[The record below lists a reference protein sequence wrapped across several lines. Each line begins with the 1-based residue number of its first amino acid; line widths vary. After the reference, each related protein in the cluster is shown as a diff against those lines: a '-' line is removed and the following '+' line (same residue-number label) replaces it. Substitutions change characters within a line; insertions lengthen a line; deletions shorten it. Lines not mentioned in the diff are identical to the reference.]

1 MQALLYIS
9 IHSLLTGFTSPTYP
23 LHGNDPAAAHRM
35 PPKSK
40 SAFLDSISMDTVKI
54 EVMSSRQQ
62 MALIGRSVQ
71 TLSPTNTGASAASA
85 LADAG
90 VFLKNYGL
98 SGSATISRRG
108 ADPTQTQV
116 MWNSL
121 PINNPML
128 GMGDFTIL
136 MPLGMQVQL
145 LEGGNTSLLGSGSV
159 GGTVLLNSKLEF
171 IPQSLTEIY
180 YQYGSL
186 GEHQKMIQSQ
196 WGSKQWAMS
205 ATLLNS
211 TAQNRFAFSDP
222 GLQMNTRWMSKSQV
236 NRSLMRIAMGRKWE
250 KAMVKLHGEM
260 AEVDRG
266 LGFMLGSLTSLGHQ
280 LDKSI
285 KTMVEG
291 NQLLGVQQKVKGTL
305 RLGYVHDYIDFLE
318 GRIGAEHAI
327 SVANTLHAQTEWQV
341 ALPKKMT
348 LLFGGDFQWQQA
360 DINAYL
366 GKVNRQLPANFVSL
380 SGMSHVQ
387 TAGKTYRLQ
396 YVFSSRYEWHENI
409 PTGSFSLLLGKE
421 KQVKEKAWKLP
432 LQYKLNVHNSFRR
445 PTLNDLYWY
454 IPSGRTA
461 LYSEKGNSAEL
472 GFVLGNALTGN
483 FLNGWLA
490 RGVKHGQVLG
500 NAEITAFYRQLDKP
514 ILWMPAG
521 AIWRPMN
528 LMGGGQYVGIAY
540 QSQCVF
546 LISAKRISSV
556 RVFSQ
561 GEWVRTSVKSS
572 AESQPYQQ
580 IFIPNYTGAAGI
592 QVKSV
597 WGDVGLLLKS
607 TGKRFI
613 QTDNLVAMKSFNLLD
628 ISWSKPFVLPQWKMQ
643 GKFHASCENVM
654 GVVYQTVPNRPMPK
668 QVFRLGISI
677 QWLQHS
683 DVNASQHA
691 IKSPQTADQSM
702 KNKN

>member
-1 MQALLYIS
+1 MQALLFIS
-9 IHSLLTGFTSPTYP
+9 IHTLLMGFSSPTYP
-23 LHGNDPAAAHRM
+23 LHGNDPTAAHRM
-35 PPKSK
+35 PPKSN

-71 TLSPTNTGASAASA
+71 TISPSNTGVSAASA

-116 MWNSL
+116 LWNSL

-136 MPLGMQVQL
+136 IPLGMQVQL

-159 GGTVLLNSKLEF
+159 GGTVLLNSQLEF
-171 IPQSLTEIY
+171 IPQSLNEIY

-186 GEHQKMIQSQ
+186 GEHQKMIQSR

-205 ATLLNS
+205 ATLLQS
-211 TAQNRFAFSDP
+211 TAKNRFAFSDP
-222 GLQMNTRWMSKSQV
+222 GLMMDTRWMSQSQV
-236 NRSLMRIAMGRKWE
+236 NRALMRIAMGRKWE
-250 KAMVKLHGEM
+250 KASVKMHGEM

-305 RLGYVHDYIDFLE
+305 RLGYVHDYIDFLV
-318 GRIGAEHAI
+318 GRIGADHAI
-327 SVANTLHAQTEWQV
+327 SVANTFHAQTEWQV
-341 ALPKKMT
+341 ALPKKLM

-380 SGMSHVQ
+380 TGLTHVQ
-387 TAGKTYRLQ
+387 TAGKTYRLH

-409 PTGSFSLLLGKE
+409 PTGSFSLLWGKE
-421 KQVKEKAWKLP
+421 KEWKWP

-454 IPSGRTA
+454 IPSGRTS
-461 LYSEKGNSAEL
+461 LYSEKGKSAEL
-472 GFVLGNALTGN
+472 GIVLGNALTGN
-483 FLNGWLA
+483 AAIGVLNGD
-490 RGVKHGQVLG
+490 VKRSQVLG
-500 NAEITAFYRQLDKP
+500 NMEVTAFYRQLDKP

-528 LMGGGQYVGIAY
+528 LMGGGEYVGLAY

-546 LISAKRISSV
+546 LLSAKRITSV
-556 RVFSQ
+556 RIFSQ

-572 AESQPYQQ
+572 PESQPYQQ
-580 IFIPNYTGAAGI
+580 IFIPNYTGASGI

-597 WGDVGLLLKS
+597 WGDVGLLIKT

-613 QTDNLVAMKSFNLLD
+613 QTDNLVAMKSFDLMD
-628 ISWSKPFVLPQWKMQ
+628 ITWSRPFVLTQWKMQ

-668 QVFRLGISI
+668 QVFRMGITI
-677 QWLQHS
+677 QWLQS
-683 DVNASQHA
+683 GAAN
-691 IKSPQTADQSM
+691 SPQKAAKSF